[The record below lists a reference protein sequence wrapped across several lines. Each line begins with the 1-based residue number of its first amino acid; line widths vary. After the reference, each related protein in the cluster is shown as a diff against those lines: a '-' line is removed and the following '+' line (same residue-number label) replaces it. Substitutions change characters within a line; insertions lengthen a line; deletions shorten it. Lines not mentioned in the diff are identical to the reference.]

1 MKKRKFWTVVLVVEA
16 VLFVTSYAI
25 GIAMDLYL
33 TYEMYEM
40 AQNGRKGHGAPV
52 FMWLLPCGVF
62 LASAVVDL
70 VILFIRYIPKL
81 FERSDPRAPKEDKE
95 QDLEIWD
102 KNGYLKGIIERH
114 LKDAFLVP

>member
-1 MKKRKFWTVVLVVEA
+1 MSEGSVMKKRKFWTVVLVVEA

-25 GIAMDLYL
+25 GIAIDLYL
-33 TYEMYEM
+33 TNEM
-40 AQNGRKGHGAPV
+40 AHNGKLGHGAPA

-81 FERSDPRAPKEDKE
+81 FERSDPRAPKDDKE

-102 KNGYLKGIIERH
+102 KNGYLK
-114 LKDAFLVP
+114 

>member
-1 MKKRKFWTVVLVVEA
+1 MKKRKFWKVVLVVEK
-16 VLFVTSYAI
+16 VLFVTSCAI
-25 GIAMDLYL
+25 GIAMDLHL
-33 TYEMYEM
+33 ANEV
-40 AQNGRKGHGAPV
+40 ANNGQKGHWAPLG
-52 FMWLLPCGVF
+52 MWLLPCGVF

-102 KNGYLKGIIERH
+102 KNGYLK
-114 LKDAFLVP
+114 